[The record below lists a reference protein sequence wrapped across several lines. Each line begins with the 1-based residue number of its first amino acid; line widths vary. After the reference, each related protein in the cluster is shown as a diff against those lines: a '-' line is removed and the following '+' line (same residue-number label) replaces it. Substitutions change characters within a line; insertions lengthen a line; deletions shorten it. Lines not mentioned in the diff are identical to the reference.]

1 MKKKQFNELEID
13 EIAKRLVSNT
23 EAVGNGSINVNRE
36 KGGEQTVSFEERVE

>member
-1 MKKKQFNELEID
+1 MKKQFNELEID

-23 EAVGNGSINVNRE
+23 EAVVRSLNVNRE